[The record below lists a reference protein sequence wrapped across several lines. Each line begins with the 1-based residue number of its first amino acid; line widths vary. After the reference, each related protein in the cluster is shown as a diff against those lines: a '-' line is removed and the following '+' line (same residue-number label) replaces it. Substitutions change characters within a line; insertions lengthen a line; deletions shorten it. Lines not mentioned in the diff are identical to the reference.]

1 MTTLIL
7 TEKPSVAAD
16 FSKALGV
23 RTRRDGY
30 YEGNGTLICWAV
42 GHLVELFAP
51 EDYSPSFKK
60 WSLATLP
67 ILPEPFKYKPIKK
80 SGKQLGVIKKLL
92 KTPGLDRVIIATD
105 AGREGE
111 VIARTILLQAGYT
124 DKGRIMRFWTSQAL
138 TPAVVRSTLEKLQP
152 ITDYDRLWRAGYYR
166 QVADWMVGMNGT
178 RALTVR
184 LGDLYSVGR
193 VQTAVL
199 ALLVQRRRERENFKP
214 EPYVVV
220 KIHFSNEKG
229 TWIGTWFKEKET
241 RIFDLE
247 AAQGLVARLTAEE
260 TPGAVLSAEKEKKSE
275 PPPYLFSLTDLQQ
288 EANKR
293 FGFPAKKTLNVAQG
307 LYQDKKCLSYPRT
320 DSRVLGTQ
328 NLDMVKKLV
337 DKLAG
342 AAPELFKGVDHGR
355 ISLSN
360 KRVFNDAK
368 LTDHHAL
375 IPLKSLPPSATAD
388 EKKIYELVLRRFAAA
403 FHPNCH
409 FENTKIVTV
418 FSSETFQTTGKIILS
433 PGWREAWPIKAKK
446 EDEAHIPP
454 LVNGDAAHKEKVAAE
469 KKETTPPAAYTD
481 ALILKE
487 MTNPGRYVSEKAMK
501 DLFRGEVGIGT
512 QSTRAQILEILIQ
525 RDYAKRQGKTLAATD
540 KGCYLVEM
548 LQKTAVSRVLT
559 SPEETARWEMSLN
572 RIALGEGNNEN
583 FLATIKEFV
592 QKSMDELKTVA
603 MEGEAPAGR
612 KRTGEV
618 VGRCPACG
626 GEVIEEYKNYKCTCG
641 FVLWKKI
648 AGKNLTPNM
657 VGHLLR
663 TKKSGPYNGFI
674 SKKKKRFTASLILA
688 QKEGTWQITFDFDS
702 KGKKGSAKKA
712 AAEPAPW
719 SSSPNA
725 SGSFSH
731 SQEASSY
738 ASQPERPTT
747 LTPKPAQNQKPL
759 RGLNQTGLRPCPAC
773 GGSIIEGK
781 RGFGCA
787 NWPADKGGCRFV
799 IWKTLFGRELTE
811 SQLTSLLSM
820 KPTRPC
826 NLTTQNGTTVKT
838 RLRLT
843 NTPQG
848 WMVMAD
854 ADEKGNKHFS
864 PVICSHG

>member
-30 YEGNGTLICWAV
+30 FEGNGTLICWAV

-60 WSLATLP
+60 WSLEALP

-92 KTPGLDRVIIATD
+92 KTPGLERVIVATD

-111 VIARTILLQAGYT
+111 VIARTILLQAGFS

-138 TPAVVRSTLEKLQP
+138 TPAVVRRTLEKVQP
-152 ITDYDRLWRAGYYR
+152 ITHYDRLWRAGYYR

-214 EPYVVV
+214 EPYLTIKV
-220 KIHFSNEKG
+220 HFENDKG
-229 TWIGTWFKEKET
+229 PWVGTWFKGKET

-247 AAQGLVARLTAEE
+247 AAQALVARLTGEQA
-260 TPGAVLSAEKEKKSE
+260 PGTVLSAEKEKKSE
-275 PPPYLFSLTDLQQ
+275 APPLLFSLTDLQQ

-337 DKLAG
+337 EKLSG
-342 AAPELFKGVDHGR
+342 VAPALFKGVDPGR
-355 ISLSN
+355 IALSN

-375 IPLKSLPPSATAD
+375 IPLKNLPPSATAD
-388 EKKIYELVLRRFAAA
+388 EAKIFELVLRRFAAA
-403 FHPNCH
+403 FHPHCH
-409 FENTKIVTV
+409 FENTKIVTG
-418 FSSETFQTTGKIILS
+418 FASETFQTTGKIILS
-433 PGWREAWPIKAKK
+433 PGWREAWPVKAKK
-446 EDEAHIPP
+446 EEEAHIPP
-454 LVNGDAAHKEKVAAE
+454 LSKGDPAHKQQVNAE
-469 KKETTPPAAYTD
+469 KKETTPPPAYTD

-501 DLFRGEVGIGT
+501 ELFRGEIGIGT
-512 QSTRAQILEILIQ
+512 QSTRAQILEVLIQ

-540 KGCYLVEM
+540 KGCFLVEM

-572 RIALGEGNNEN
+572 RIALGENDAADEN
-583 FLATIKEFV
+583 FLQAIKTFV
-592 QKSMDELKTVA
+592 IKAMEELKNVA
-603 MEGEAPAGR
+603 MEGQAPAPR
-612 KRTGEV
+612 KQTGEV

-626 GEVIEEYKNYKCTCG
+626 GEVKEAYKNYTCACG
-641 FVLWKKI
+641 FTLWKKI
-648 AGKNLTPNM
+648 AGKNISPNM
-657 VGHLLR
+657 AAHLLR
-663 TKKSGPYNGFI
+663 TKKSGPYNGFV
-674 SKKKKRFTASLILA
+674 SKKKKRFTASLALV
-688 QKEGTWQITFDFDS
+688 QKEGTWQVSFDFDS
-702 KGKKGSAKKA
+702 DKKTRKPAT
-712 AAEPAPW
+712 EPAPW
-719 SSSPNA
+719 AA
-725 SGSFSH
+725 ST
-731 SQEASSY
+731 A
-738 ASQPERPTT
+738 ASQPVPQNRTNAAS
-747 LTPKPAQNQKPL
+747 TPHPEKPKAPLKPVPPQKPL
-759 RGLNQTGLRPCPAC
+759 PPCPAC
-773 GGSIIEGK
+773 GGTIIEGK

-787 NWPADKGGCRFV
+787 NWPSAKGGCRFV
-799 IWKTLFGRELTE
+799 IWKTLFGRELTH
-811 SQLTSLLSM
+811 SQLISLLSL

-826 NLTTQNGTTVKT
+826 KLSTPTGTVIKT
-838 RLRLT
+838 RIRLT

-848 WMVMAD
+848 WMAMAD
-854 ADEKGNKHFS
+854 PDEQGRKHFQM
-864 PVICSHG
+864 VACAHG

>member
-7 TEKPSVAAD
+7 TEKPSVAVD

-23 RTRRDGY
+23 RTKRDGY
-30 YEGNGTLICWAV
+30 FEGNDTLICWAV

-60 WSLATLP
+60 WSLDTLP

-80 SGKQLGVIKKLL
+80 SGKQLSVIKKLL
-92 KTPGLDRVIIATD
+92 KTPGLSRVIIATD

-111 VIARTILLQAGYT
+111 VIARTILLQAGFT

-138 TPAVVRSTLEKLQP
+138 TPAVVRSTLNKLKP

-214 EPYVVV
+214 EPYLLIKV
-220 KIHFSNEKG
+220 HFQNEKG
-229 TWIGTWFKEKET
+229 TWIGTWFKGKET
-241 RIFDLE
+241 RLFDLE
-247 AAQGLVARLTAEE
+247 TARALVERLTGDNA
-260 TPGAVLSAEKEKKSE
+260 PGTVLSAEKEKKSE
-275 PPPYLFSLTDLQQ
+275 PPPFLFSLTDLQQ

-293 FGFPAKKTLNVAQG
+293 FGFPAKKTLSVAQG

-337 DKLAG
+337 EKLAPS
-342 AAPELFKGVDHGR
+342 APALFEGVDHGR

-375 IPLKSLPPSATAD
+375 IPLKNLPPSASAD
-388 EKKIYELVLRRFAAA
+388 EAKIFELVLRRFAAA

-409 FENTKIVTV
+409 YENTKIVTG
-418 FSSETFQTTGKIILS
+418 FSQETFQTTGKIILS
-433 PGWREAWPIKAKK
+433 PGWRAAWPVKAKK
-446 EDEAHIPP
+446 EEEAHIPP
-454 LVNGDAAHKEKVAAE
+454 LAKGDPAHKQKVAPE
-469 KKETTPPAAYTD
+469 KKETTPPPAYTD

-501 DLFRGEVGIGT
+501 DLFRGEIGIGT
-512 QSTRAQILEILIQ
+512 QSTRAQILEILIT
-525 RDYAKRQGKTLAATD
+525 REYAKREGKTLNATD

-548 LQKTAVSRVLT
+548 LQKTAVSKVLT

-572 RIALGEGNNEN
+572 RIALGENDGSNDT
-583 FLATIKEFV
+583 FLAAIKGFV
-592 QKSMDELKTVA
+592 EKSMEELKTLA
-603 MEGEAPAGR
+603 MEGKAPASR
-612 KRTGEV
+612 KKTGEV

-626 GEVIEEYKNYKCTCG
+626 GEVIEAYKNYTCTCG
-641 FVLWKKI
+641 FTIWKKM
-648 AGKNLTPNM
+648 AGKTLTPNM

-663 TKKSGPYNGFI
+663 TKKSGPYNGFL
-674 SKKKKRFTASLILA
+674 SKKKKRFSAAIVLV
-688 QKEGTWQITFDFDS
+688 QKEGTWQTTFDFDS
-702 KGKKGSAKKA
+702 KPKKSGKKNDGPVPWASERPASESNQA
-712 AAEPAPW
+712 QPPAPRT
-719 SSSPNA
+719 P
-725 SGSFSH
+725 
-731 SQEASSY
+731 
-738 ASQPERPTT
+738 RPDA
-747 LTPKPAQNQKPL
+747 PQKPL
-759 RGLNQTGLRPCPAC
+759 PPCPAC
-773 GGSIIEGK
+773 GGTIIEGK

-799 IWKTLFGRELTE
+799 IWKTLFGRELTRT
-811 SQLTSLLSM
+811 QLISLLSM

-826 NLTTQNGTTVKT
+826 NLTRPDGQPVKT
-838 RLRLT
+838 RIRLT

-848 WMVMAD
+848 WVAMAD
-854 ADEKGNKHFS
+854 PDEQGYHHFQA
-864 PVICSHG
+864 VACSHG

>member
-7 TEKPSVAAD
+7 TEKPSVAVD

-30 YEGNGTLICWAV
+30 FEGNGTLICWAV
-42 GHLVELFAP
+42 GHLVELFTP
-51 EDYSPSFKK
+51 EDYSPSLKK
-60 WSLATLP
+60 WSLEALP
-67 ILPEPFKYKPIKK
+67 ILPDPFKYKPIKK
-80 SGKQLGVIKKLL
+80 SGKQLGVIKRLL
-92 KTPGLDRVIIATD
+92 KTPGLERVIIATD

-111 VIARTILLQAGYT
+111 VIARTILLQAGFT
-124 DKGRIMRFWTSQAL
+124 DKTRIMRFWTSQAL
-138 TPAVVRSTLEKLQP
+138 TPAVVRGTLAKLSP

-214 EPYVVV
+214 EPYLVI
-220 KIHFSNEKG
+220 KIHFENEKG
-229 TWIGTWFKEKET
+229 GWIGTWFQGKET
-241 RIFDLE
+241 RLFELE
-247 AAQGLVARLTAEE
+247 AAQALVERLTGE
-260 TPGAVLSAEKEKKSE
+260 TKPGTVLSAQKEKKSE
-275 PPPYLFSLTDLQQ
+275 PPPFLFSLTDLQQ

-328 NLDMVKKLV
+328 NLDMIKKLV
-337 DKLAG
+337 TRLSEHTPA
-342 AAPELFKGVDHGR
+342 LFKGVDPTR
-355 ISLSN
+355 IALSN

-375 IPLKSLPPSATAD
+375 IPLKNLPSNATSD
-388 EKKIYELVLRRFAAA
+388 EAKIYELVLRRFAAA
-403 FHPNCH
+403 FHPYCH
-409 FENTKIVTV
+409 YENTRIVTG
-418 FSSETFQTTGKIILS
+418 FSDETFQTTGKIILS
-433 PGWREAWPIKAKK
+433 SGWREAWPVKAKK
-446 EDEAHIPP
+446 EEDAHIPP
-454 LVNGDAAHKEKVAAE
+454 LITGDVAHKKRVAAE
-469 KKETTPPAAYTD
+469 KKETTPPPAFND

-501 DLFRGEVGIGT
+501 ELFRGEIGIGT
-512 QSTRAQILEILIQ
+512 QSTRAQILEILIM
-525 RDYAKRQGKTLAATD
+525 RDYARREGKTLTATD
-540 KGCYLVEM
+540 KGCFLVET

-572 RIALGEGNNEN
+572 RIALGEGSDEN

-592 QKSMDELKTVA
+592 EKSMAELKS
-603 MEGEAPAGR
+603 MPLEGQAPASR
-612 KRTGEV
+612 KKDGEV

-626 GEVIEEYKNYKCTCG
+626 GEVVEAYKNYACTCG
-641 FVLWKKI
+641 FTLWKKM

-663 TKKSGPYNGFI
+663 TKKSGPYNGFV
-674 SKKKKRFTASLILA
+674 SKKKKRFSASIVLFQKDGAWETA
-688 QKEGTWQITFDFDS
+688 FDF
-702 KGKKGSAKKA
+702 GNEPKKKHAPKD
-712 AAEPAPW
+712 PAPW
-719 SSSPNA
+719 AAAQPATDRSFENSGTSSVTP
-725 SGSFSH
+725 
-731 SQEASSY
+731 
-738 ASQPERPTT
+738 QPEKPTPRPKSKADAA
-747 LTPKPAQNQKPL
+747 LKPFP
-759 RGLNQTGLRPCPAC
+759 PCPAC
-773 GGSIIEGK
+773 GGTIIEGK

-787 NWPADKGGCRFV
+787 NWPSAKGGCHFV
-799 IWKTLFGRELTE
+799 IWKTLFGKELTR
-811 SQLTSLLSM
+811 SQLIALLSL

-826 NLTTQNGTTVKT
+826 QLTRPDGQTVKT

-848 WMVMAD
+848 WMAMAD
-854 ADEKGNKHFS
+854 PDERGQKHVQ
-864 PVICSHG
+864 PVRCTHG

>member
-16 FSKALGV
+16 FSKALDI

-30 YEGNGTLICWAV
+30 YEGNDTLICWAV

-60 WSLATLP
+60 WSLETLP
-67 ILPEPFKYKPIKK
+67 ILPDPFKYKPIKK
-80 SGKQLGVIKKLL
+80 SGKQLSVIKKLL
-92 KTPGLDRVIIATD
+92 KTPGLTRVIIATD

-111 VIARTILLQAGYT
+111 VIARTILLHAGFT

-138 TPAVVRSTLEKLQP
+138 TPAVVRSTLNKLKP

-214 EPYVVV
+214 EPYLVIKV
-220 KIHFSNEKG
+220 HFANEKG
-229 TWIGTWFKEKET
+229 KWIGTWFKDKET
-241 RIFDLE
+241 RIFDLD
-247 AAQGLVARLTAEE
+247 AAQALATRLSSEN
-260 TPGAVLSAEKEKKSE
+260 TPGTVLSAEKEKKSE

-293 FGFPAKKTLNVAQG
+293 FGFPAKKTLDVAQG
-307 LYQDKKCLSYPRT
+307 LYQGKKCLSYPRT

-328 NLDMVKKLV
+328 NLDMVQKLV

-342 AAPELFKGVDHGR
+342 HTPALFKGVDPTR
-355 ISLSN
+355 IALSN

-375 IPLKSLPPSATAD
+375 IPLKNLPPGATTD
-388 EKKIYELVLRRFAAA
+388 EAKIYELVLRRFAAA

-409 FENTKIVTV
+409 YENTKIVTG
-418 FSSETFQTTGKIILS
+418 FASETFQTTGKIILS
-433 PGWREAWPIKAKK
+433 QGWREAWPIKAKK

-454 LVNGDAAHKEKVAAE
+454 LTTGDTAHKEKVDAE

-512 QSTRAQILEILIQ
+512 QSTRAQILEILIM
-525 RDYAKRQGKTLAATD
+525 REYAKREGKALTATD
-540 KGCYLVEM
+540 KGCFLVEM

-592 QKSMDELKTVA
+592 QKSVAELKS
-603 MEGEAPAGR
+603 MDIEGDVPASR
-612 KRTGEV
+612 KKTGEV

-626 GEVIEEYKNYKCTCG
+626 GEVKEAYKNYTCACG
-641 FVLWKKI
+641 FTLWKKI
-648 AGKNLTPNM
+648 AGKNLSPNM
-657 VGHLLR
+657 AGHLLR

-674 SKKKKRFTASLILA
+674 SKKKKRFSASLILI
-688 QKEGTWQITFDFDS
+688 QKEGTWQVTFDFDDKDKQS
-702 KGKKGSAKKA
+702 RP
-712 AAEPAPW
+712 AEAPAPW
-719 SSSPNA
+719 A
-725 SGSFSH
+725 SAH
-731 SQEASSY
+731 SVTDPKPWGDS
-738 ASQPERPTT
+738 RPTEPVAAAKPAPPT
-747 LTPKPAQNQKPL
+747 TPKPPQKPKTSPKPDASQ
-759 RGLNQTGLRPCPAC
+759 RPPCPAC
-773 GGSIIEGK
+773 GGAIIEGK

-787 NWPADKGGCRFV
+787 NWPKGKGGCRFV
-799 IWKTLFGRELTE
+799 IWKTLFGRELTH
-811 SQLTSLLSM
+811 SQLISLLSM

-826 NLTTQNGTTVKT
+826 QLTTPGGTSIKT

-848 WMVMAD
+848 WMAMAD
-854 ADEKGNKHFS
+854 PDEQGQKHFQM
-864 PVICSHG
+864 VACTHG